1 MMYAHQN
8 KKQIRALRER
18 GGLPKPPA
26 QPPYHII
33 SQNYRLY
40 VGFSCAAAAG
50 GLNRSSA
57 AGANLPLGPGICA
70 TG

>member
-50 GLNRSSA
+50 GL
-57 AGANLPLGPGICA
+57 
-70 TG
+70 